1 MSFDTRHTQPGF
13 LWLLGYEQMVNSTR
27 PSVSEH
33 VRAESAR
40 TAALYFAASQAR
52 SFTLLAERLARADK
66 ATIPNGLRS

>member
-1 MSFDTRHTQPGF
+1 MSFDTRHTQPGY
-13 LWLLGYEQMVNSTR
+13 LWLLGYEQMVNSIR

-52 SFTLLAERLARADK
+52 SHSLIAERLAHIDK
-66 ATIPNGLRS
+66 AVTSGDSE